1 MRDAIL
7 IVSGSPKKI
16 AGWVA
21 SFVSHHS
28 IEVLCATSG
37 MEGYEIFEREKPFL
51 LLVDA
56 DLPDMTGA
64 SLATVLKDTQDGR
77 NTTIYLYNVR
87 RILQNTKAD
96 FYFTAQDDK
105 ELHEI
110 MKAQIQSF
118 MDKHYLSDAQ
128 SHDILMAVARQYAQL
143 PKPIYT
149 DEIEVRTLFSPMSD
163 LSGDNFDYWL
173 DLNRNHFYGFL
184 LDCTGHGIASFTQV
198 GSVRTL
204 LKKACSVYQHGYLPS
219 LGKVMEDVNNDLFS
233 IDNDP
238 TPACAILFDIDL
250 TKKRLLYCSSAIPS
264 FYFIRAG
271 SNRVEEVKLQN
282 YPLAAMEEVEFQE
295 DEMDLTGIRDLIFA
309 SDGFSELF
317 LGKRDENS
325 ITSDIAKHDDVS
337 AVMIRFPKAQPPDH
351 NEDSTEP

>member
-1 MRDAIL
+1 MRDTIL
-7 IVSGSPKKI
+7 IVSGSPKKV

-77 NTTIYLYNVR
+77 NTTIYLYNVH

-128 SHDILMAVARQYAQL
+128 SHDIMMAVARQYAQL
-143 PKPIYT
+143 PKPIHT
-149 DEIEVRTLFSPMSD
+149 DTIEVRTLFSPMSD

-173 DLNRNHFYGFL
+173 DLNRNHLYGFL
-184 LDCTGHGIASFTQV
+184 LDCTGHGIARFTQV
-198 GSVRTL
+198 GSVRTV
-204 LKKACSVYQHGYLPS
+204 LKKPCSVYQHRYLPS
-219 LGKVMEDVNNDLFS
+219 
-233 IDNDP
+233 
-238 TPACAILFDIDL
+238 
-250 TKKRLLYCSSAIPS
+250 
-264 FYFIRAG
+264 
-271 SNRVEEVKLQN
+271 
-282 YPLAAMEEVEFQE
+282 
-295 DEMDLTGIRDLIFA
+295 
-309 SDGFSELF
+309 
-317 LGKRDENS
+317 
-325 ITSDIAKHDDVS
+325 
-337 AVMIRFPKAQPPDH
+337 
-351 NEDSTEP
+351 